1 MRFEPNVPVELRE
14 PSVVVDAGLPPGQH
28 RFQLVVVNL
37 RGKHSKPLEV
47 IVTVERITPFP
58 QPTPRPRPEPRP
70 TPISG
75 PLRPPI
81 R

>member
-1 MRFEPNVPVELRE
+1 MRFVPNVPVELRA
-14 PSVVVDAGLPPGQH
+14 PSVVVDAGLPPGPH
-28 RFQLVVVNL
+28 RFQLVVVNS
-37 RGKHSKPLEV
+37 RGNQSKPLEV
-47 IVTVERITPFP
+47 IVTVERRPLPQPFP
-58 QPTPRPRPEPRP
+58 SPVLDPRP